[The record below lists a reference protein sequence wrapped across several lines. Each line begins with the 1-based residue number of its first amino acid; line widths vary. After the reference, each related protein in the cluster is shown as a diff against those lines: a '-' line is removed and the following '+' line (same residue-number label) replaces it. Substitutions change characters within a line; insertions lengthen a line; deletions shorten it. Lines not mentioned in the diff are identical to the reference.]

1 MAMAITIA
9 VILVIVQLAQLLG
22 NKLSRRVLRR

>member
-1 MAMAITIA
+1 MAITIA